1 MRSGLNFRP
10 HRKVN
15 FCLALHNFSFCGHV
29 KSMDALVEGVLK
41 EVKRQCAAGSAIVSA
56 DDIRDGLDEGLRA
69 DDREIAAALE
79 RLKSRRIIESAPYK
93 AEEDKPEGEKNKKTA
108 GYAAIIALCAFLGG
122 LAGGA
127 AAGAVMA
134 VL

>member
-1 MRSGLNFRP
+1 
-10 HRKVN
+10 
-15 FCLALHNFSFCGHV
+15 
-29 KSMDALVEGVLK
+29 MDALVEGVLK

-69 DDREIAAALE
+69 DDKEIAAALE
-79 RLKSRRIIESAPYK
+79 RLKARRIIEINFARGNVYCLSLSEEKQESEPLEESAPYK